1 MKNRPSARAQRN
13 PGVLQQTSPN
23 QKPEAGQPLPYAG
36 SVSFDVDD
44 DRDEYAD
51 FVPVRRSR
59 AVRWTAVL
67 IIASFAAAG
76 LSSLLHWF

>member
-1 MKNRPSARAQRN
+1 MKRLNVDPSAPKPRN
-13 PGVLQQTSPN
+13 ARTGHPT
-23 QKPEAGQPLPYAG
+23 QKPEAGRLLPYAG
-36 SVSFDVDD
+36 AVSFEVDD
-44 DRDEYAD
+44 DRDEHAD